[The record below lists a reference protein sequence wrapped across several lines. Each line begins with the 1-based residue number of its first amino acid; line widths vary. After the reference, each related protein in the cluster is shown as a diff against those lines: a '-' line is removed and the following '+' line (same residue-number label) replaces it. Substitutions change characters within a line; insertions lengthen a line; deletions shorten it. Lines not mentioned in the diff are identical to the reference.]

1 MVDTSLSDHGWWLLS
16 RTAGIVALLAISA
29 SVSLGLWSSLRA
41 KRRPGLAAATRGLH
55 EHLALVGLVAVAVHG
70 IALLGDPWLRPGI
83 DGITIPFADDHRPVW
98 VASGIVGG
106 YLAAILGLSFYIR
119 KRLGAKRWR
128 SAHRFATL
136 AYVLAVVHTVGAGTD
151 AGTPWLQ
158 TLLVL
163 TVAPN
168 VALLLLR
175 VTQPPTPSPP
185 ARPRAAAPPP
195 APAAA
200 R

>member
-1 MVDTSLSDHGWWLLS
+1 MTVDTSLADHGWWLLS

-29 SVSLGLWSSLRA
+29 SVSLGLWASLRA
-41 KRRPGLAAATRGLH
+41 RRRPGLAAATRSLH

-70 IALLGDPWLRPGI
+70 VALLGDPWLRPGV
-83 DGITIPFADDHRPVW
+83 DGVVVPLAIEYRPFW
-98 VASGIVGG
+98 VACGIVGG
-106 YLAAILGLSFYIR
+106 YLAAILGLSFYVR
-119 KRLGAKRWR
+119 KRLGQRRWR
-128 SAHRFATL
+128 RAHRFATIAYIL
-136 AYVLAVVHTVGAGTD
+136 ALVHTVGAGTD

-168 VALLLLR
+168 LALLLLR
-175 VTQPPTPSPP
+175 MTQPPRVAPNQPAPSP
-185 ARPRAAAPPP
+185 
-195 APAAA
+195 AA